1 MLSFSL
7 FWQLLLGGNLMAVR
21 KIQIGTNPNSA
32 ISKHLMEQIV
42 DVLKTTFHGNVT
54 LVTQNF
60 RLVQIERN
68 EKIRPCDMITRD
80 QKLNVEKK
88 SDYTQIGKKIQKEF
102 GDLEYGQIVIVIK
115 EGKII
120 QIERT
125 EKHRF
130 QEFTGLD
137 GEGI

>member
-1 MLSFSL
+1 
-7 FWQLLLGGNLMAVR
+7 MAVR

-32 ISKHLMEQIV
+32 ISKHLMDQIV

-68 EKIRPCDMITRD
+68 EKIRPCDMVTRD

-88 SDYTQIGKKIQKEF
+88 SDYMQIGKKIQKEF

>member
-1 MLSFSL
+1 
-7 FWQLLLGGNLMAVR
+7 MAVR

-32 ISKHLMEQIV
+32 ISKHLMDQIV

-68 EKIRPCDMITRD
+68 EKIRPCDMVTRD

>member
-1 MLSFSL
+1 
-7 FWQLLLGGNLMAVR
+7 MAVR

-32 ISKHLMEQIV
+32 LSKHLMEQIV

-68 EKIRPCDMITRD
+68 EKIRPCDMVTRD

>member
-21 KIQIGTNPNSA
+21 KIQIGTNSNSA
-32 ISKHLMEQIV
+32 ISQHLMEQIV

-68 EKIRPCDMITRD
+68 EKIRPCDMITRG
-80 QKLNVEKK
+80 QKLNVDKK

>member
-1 MLSFSL
+1 
-7 FWQLLLGGNLMAVR
+7 MAVR

-32 ISKHLMEQIV
+32 LSKHLMEQIV

-68 EKIRPCDMITRD
+68 EKIRPCDMVTRD

-137 GEGI
+137 GEGN

>member
-1 MLSFSL
+1 
-7 FWQLLLGGNLMAVR
+7 MAVR
-21 KIQIGTNPNSA
+21 KIQIGTNSNSA
-32 ISKHLMEQIV
+32 ISQHLMEQIV

-68 EKIRPCDMITRD
+68 EKIRPCDMITRG
-80 QKLNVEKK
+80 QKLNVDKK

>member
-1 MLSFSL
+1 
-7 FWQLLLGGNLMAVR
+7 MAVR

-68 EKIRPCDMITRD
+68 EKIRPCDMVTRD

>member
-1 MLSFSL
+1 
-7 FWQLLLGGNLMAVR
+7 MAVR

>member
-1 MLSFSL
+1 
-7 FWQLLLGGNLMAVR
+7 MAVR
-21 KIQIGTNPNSA
+21 KIQIETNPNSA

-88 SDYTQIGKKIQKEF
+88 SDYMQIGKKIQKEF

>member
-1 MLSFSL
+1 
-7 FWQLLLGGNLMAVR
+7 MAVR

-32 ISKHLMEQIV
+32 ISKHLMDQIV

-54 LVTQNF
+54 LITQNF

-68 EKIRPCDMITRD
+68 EKIRPCDMVTRD